1 MANQLLASFDVCP
14 DLLGRL
20 IEWGFTASP
29 EPLRKGLFDFPLPEA
44 MA

>member
-1 MANQLLASFDVCP
+1 MSNQLLASFDVCP

-20 IEWGFTASP
+20 IERGFTASP